1 MNVDDVVFISN
12 EFDAEQSSKIAR
24 VLNAH
29 EIKTTTDMNAAT
41 IIVKPVNKP
50 LQQKQNNGLIVAIMT
65 EIEKSKDEIIELYDQ
80 IYQSVPK
87 VEFPKIELLEP
98 RKKKHKRK
106 KFIQNQTIAKFNKIQ
121 YKHKQILFTR
131 THHK

>member
-29 EIKTTTDMNAAT
+29 KIKTTTDMNTAT
-41 IIVKPVNKP
+41 IIVKPAKQHQP
-50 LQQKQNNGLIVAIMT
+50 QNNNLITVIMT
-65 EIEKSKDEIIELYDQ
+65 KIEKSKDEIIELYDQ
-80 IYQSVPK
+80 IYQSVPQI
-87 VEFPKIELLEP
+87 EIPKIELLEP